1 MITVF
6 LFTFRRREVY
16 ACGKFCAQNHSSAVG
31 MMPPVGWEQ
40 AMSNNLDEQE
50 LESCSTDPTAEFLE
64 LYSHN
69 YPRLQFYLMT
79 LLPVADDAADVLQ
92 ETSLVLW
99 KKFETYQTGTN
110 FFAWA
115 CKIARIQAL
124 KHRERRGKSARMFSD
139 ALLETL
145 AEEAAE
151 DRFAPVNAVR
161 YLRQCLEN
169 LSRRDQ
175 ELIQKRYEP
184 GMSVGR
190 LAEEIGRTANS
201 LSKSLGRIRRNLL
214 TCIKRKE
221 AVAGRE

>member
-1 MITVF
+1 MGMAVMSSE
-6 LFTFRRREVY
+6 LHDQVLE
-16 ACGKFCAQNHSSAVG
+16 ACAS
-31 MMPPVGWEQ
+31 
-40 AMSNNLDEQE
+40 
-50 LESCSTDPTAEFLE
+50 DPTAEFLE

-79 LLPVADDAADVLQ
+79 LLPGADDVADVLQ

-115 CKIARIQAL
+115 CKIARLQAL
-124 KHRERRGKSARMFSD
+124 KHRERCGKGALMFSD
-139 ALLETL
+139 DLLETL
-145 AEEAAE
+145 AVEAAE
-151 DRFAPVNAVR
+151 DRFGPATTVGQ
-161 YLRQCLEN
+161 LHQCLER

-175 ELIQKRYEP
+175 QLIQKRYEP
-184 GMSVGR
+184 GMTVAR

-214 TCIKRKE
+214 ECIVRKD
-221 AVAGRE
+221 AIASREQ